1 VWWDERAPGGRLK
14 GFIYLLHP
22 GPSVLVT
29 ATFVAI
35 TGLAQ
40 GAVPSASLGVRL
52 VFLMLPIQFA
62 IGVTNDVADVS
73 ADAAMK
79 PYKPLVRG
87 VVGRRT
93 ASALAAILALAG
105 LVAAATINLPTLAL
119 AAGGLGAGLLY
130 DLGLRE
136 TPLSWVPWW
145 AGISILPLAAY
156 ASVGALAP
164 RLLVLLPLSLLVAL
178 ALHCAN
184 ALPDIASD
192 RAAGRKSLPVLLG
205 VRRSR
210 VVAVAGLAGAGVLAL
225 TLFNRLG
232 QSGPWV
238 PASAGFLALI
248 LLVVALARLERP
260 FPILAV
266 GTAVFAVSWLA
277 TLPIR

>member
-35 TGLAQ
+35 AGLAQ
-40 GAVPSASLGVRL
+40 GAVPSASLALRL
-52 VFLMLPIQFA
+52 VLLMLPIQFA
-62 IGVTNDVADVS
+62 IGITNDVADMG

-87 VVGRRT
+87 LVGWRT
-93 ASALAAILALAG
+93 ASALAAVLAMAG
-105 LVAAATINLPTLAL
+105 LATAATLNLPTLAL

-145 AGISILPLAAY
+145 AGISILPFAAY

-178 ALHCAN
+178 SLHCAN

-192 RAAGRKSLPVLLG
+192 RAAGRMSLPVLLG

-225 TLFNRLG
+225 SLFRPLG

-238 PASAGFLALI
+238 PASAGLLALI
-248 LLVVALARLERP
+248 LLVVAFARLARP
-260 FPILAV
+260 FPIMAV

-277 TLPIR
+277 TLPVR

>member
-1 VWWDERAPGGRLK
+1 MWWDERAPGGRLK

-35 TGLAQ
+35 AGLAQ
-40 GAVPSASLGVRL
+40 GAVPSASLAVRL
-52 VFLMLPIQFA
+52 VLLMLPIQFA

-79 PYKPLVRG
+79 QYKPLVRG
-87 VVGRRT
+87 LVGWRT
-93 ASALAAILALAG
+93 ARALAAVLALAG
-105 LVAAATINLPTLAL
+105 LAAAATVNLPTLAL
-119 AAGGLGAGLLY
+119 TAGGLGAGLLY
-130 DLGLRE
+130 DLGFRE

-164 RLLVLLPLSLLVAL
+164 RLLLLLPLSLLVAL

-192 RAAGRKSLPVLLG
+192 RAAGRMSLPVLLG

-210 VVAVAGLAGAGVLAL
+210 VVAVAGLAGAGVLAV
-225 TLFNRLG
+225 TLFHPLG

-248 LLVVALARLERP
+248 LVVVAFARLERP
-260 FPILAV
+260 FPIMAV
-266 GTAVFAVSWLA
+266 GTAVFAVSWLG
-277 TLPIR
+277 TLPVR

>member
-35 TGLAQ
+35 AGLAQ

-52 VFLMLPIQFA
+52 VLLMLPIQFA
-62 IGVTNDVADVS
+62 IGVTNDVADVR

-87 VVGRRT
+87 LVGWRT
-93 ASALAAILALAG
+93 ARALAAVLALAG

-192 RAAGRKSLPVLLG
+192 RAAGRMSLPVLLG

-225 TLFNRLG
+225 TLFYPLG
-232 QSGPWV
+232 QNGPWV

-248 LLVVALARLERP
+248 LLVVAFARLERP
-260 FPILAV
+260 FPIMAV

-277 TLPIR
+277 TLPVG

>member
-1 VWWDERAPGGRLK
+1 MWWDERAPGGRLK
-14 GFIYLLHP
+14 GLIFLLHP

-35 TGLAQ
+35 AGLAQ
-40 GAVPSASLGVRL
+40 GAVPSASLSVRL
-52 VFLMLPIQFA
+52 VLLMLPIQFA
-62 IGVTNDVADVS
+62 IGVTNDVADVR
-73 ADAAMK
+73 ADTAMK

-87 VVGRRT
+87 LVGRR
-93 ASALAAILALAG
+93 SAAVLAAVLAIAG
-105 LVAAATINLPTLAL
+105 LAVAATVNLPTLAL
-119 AAGGLGAGLLY
+119 AAGGLGAGLVY

-145 AGISILPLAAY
+145 AGMSILPLAAY

-164 RLLVLLPLSLLVAL
+164 RLLVLLPLTLLVAL

-184 ALPDIASD
+184 GLPDIASD
-192 RAAGRKSLPVLLG
+192 RAAGRTSLPVLLG
-205 VRRSR
+205 VRGSR
-210 VVAVAGLAGAGVLAL
+210 VVAVGGLAGAGVLAL
-225 TLFNRLG
+225 TLLRPLR

-260 FPILAV
+260 FPVMAV
-266 GTAVFAVSWLA
+266 GTAVFGVSWLA
-277 TLPIR
+277 TLPIT